1 MVSLG
6 SSSHDPSSY
15 ILSTA
20 LLYLIHSSF
29 PRSLVREDGG
39 PGTECRHLHQ
49 LLVRRVGEICR
60 EVNQVRDSQGQCA
73 LGTGH
78 SPDEEGVS
86 KELDLQSLLM
96 MDVFFDPLSYWV
108 AITPQTPHN

>member
-6 SSSHDPSSY
+6 SSSHDAPSY
-15 ILSTA
+15 ILPTA
-20 LLYLIHSSF
+20 ILYLIHLSF
-29 PRSLVREDGG
+29 PRSLIREDGG

-60 EVNQVRDSQGQCA
+60 EVNQVRDSQGQCS
-73 LGTGH
+73 LGIRH

-86 KELDLQSLLM
+86 RNSTSR
-96 MDVFFDPLSYWV
+96 VY
-108 AITPQTPHN
+108 